1 MARGW
6 GRNEE
11 DLGAEKEHARE
22 AAEKAAARPPARVHA
37 EEIARRRGL
46 ELSLARI
53 EDLLGKTANPAR
65 RSALETARTELLERL
80 GSAPPP
86 ASPR

>member
-6 GRNEE
+6 GKSEE
-11 DLGAEKEHARE
+11 DLGADKEHARE
-22 AAEKAAARPPARVHA
+22 ADEKAAARPSRSHA

-53 EDLLGKTANPAR
+53 EDLLKKTENPAR
-65 RSALETARTELLERL
+65 RSALETARAELLERL
-80 GSAPPP
+80 NATPVPSE
-86 ASPR
+86 PR